1 MQVQSEGTQKD
12 KLTDATLKNKTYD
25 GGAQL
30 AEYAKQLNLSKDE
43 LETSVWN
50 LGRLELFEKF
60 NMETSGLSAF
70 ARELLR
76 VVSD

>member
-1 MQVQSEGTQKD
+1 MDPV
-12 KLTDATLKNKTYD
+12 DALALGFFNNKTVMNKTYD

-30 AEYAKQLNLSKDE
+30 ANYAKQLNLSTDE

-50 LGRLELFEKF
+50 LGRLELFEKL
-60 NMETSGLSAF
+60 NMEKSSLTAF